1 MSDYTDVTLE
11 TLNNGAAMDLFDL
24 ELERVMQNIQDEN
37 TNPEAVREITL
48 KISMKPNEE
57 RSLVATAVS
66 CKSKLA
72 PTKPHGHFMQLVFD
86 GRTTKAMTT
95 RIDQP
100 ELDLGESNITTLGD
114 R

>member
-24 ELERVMQNIQDEN
+24 ELERVMRNIQDEN
-37 TNPEAVREITL
+37 TKPDAVREITL
-48 KISMKPNEE
+48 KISMKPNDD

-72 PTKPHGHFMQLVFD
+72 STKPHAHYMQLVYD
-86 GRTTKAMTT
+86 GQKTRAMTT
-95 RIDQP
+95 RIEQP
-100 ELDLGESNITTLGD
+100 ELDLGESNITTLGE